1 MHRVFRN
8 KTAIFLFV
16 APGMLLF
23 ALTFLAPILLSGYY
37 SFTDTVA
44 PGTKLT
50 MVGFDNYSNLLFHD
64 AKFWLALRNA
74 ILLGIGFIVLQHP
87 ICIFFAVLLDR
98 IGGKAEKVFRT
109 IFFIPCV
116 ISVVVI
122 SKMWLSL
129 LDPTFGMLN
138 KVLDFVG
145 LDMLKHAWLGE
156 SSTALGSMLFILIW
170 AGFGWG
176 LLFYYAGVKGIS
188 EDLYEAAQLDGASG
202 LKLHLKITVP
212 LLKPVIAV
220 QVTLAI
226 ITALKQMETVFL
238 TTNGGPGDA
247 TQFLA
252 VYLYNKAFSASQYGY
267 ANAISIL
274 FVIVCLI
281 ATYLSNRFT
290 RSDATEF

>member
-1 MHRVFRN
+1 MQKVFNN

-16 APGMLLF
+16 FPGILLF
-23 ALTFLAPILLSGYY
+23 ALTFLVPIFLSGYY
-37 SFTDTVA
+37 SLRDTLA
-44 PGTKLT
+44 PGTPST
-50 MVGFDNYSNLLFHD
+50 FTGFANYTQLLFHD
-64 AKFWLALRNA
+64 SRFWLALRNA
-74 ILLGIGFIVLQHP
+74 ILLGLGFIFIQHP
-87 ICIFFAVLLDR
+87 IAIFFAIMLDR
-98 IGGKAEKVFRT
+98 LGGKAEKWFRT

-129 LDPTFGMLN
+129 LDPTFGAFN
-138 KVLDFVG
+138 KLLDTLG
-145 LDMLKHAWLGE
+145 LGMLKHAWLGD
-156 SSTALGSMLFILIW
+156 SSTALVTMLFILIW

-176 LLFYYAGVKGIS
+176 LLFYYAGLKGIPD
-188 EDLYEAAQLDGASG
+188 EMYEAASLDGASG
-202 LKLHLKITVP
+202 FKLHLRITVP
-212 LLKPVIAV
+212 LLSPVITV
-220 QVTLAI
+220 QITLAM

-238 TTNGGPGDA
+238 TTNGGPGDS

-274 FVIVCLI
+274 FIIVCLL
-281 ATYLSNRFT
+281 ATYLSSKLT

>member
-1 MHRVFRN
+1 MHRVFQN

-16 APGMLLF
+16 FPGMLLF
-23 ALTFLAPILLSGYY
+23 ALTFLAPIVLSGYY
-37 SFTDTVA
+37 SFTETVG
-44 PGTKLT
+44 PGTKVT
-50 MVGFDNYSNLLFHD
+50 MVGWENYANLLFHD
-64 AKFWLALRNA
+64 PKFWLALRNA
-74 ILLGIGFIVLQHP
+74 VLLGIGFIVIQHP

-98 IGGKAEKVFRT
+98 IGGRAEKVFRT

-129 LDPTFGMLN
+129 LDPTFGLLN
-138 KVLDFVG
+138 KVLDVLG

-176 LLFYYAGVKGIS
+176 LLFYYAGVKGIP
-188 EDLYEAAQLDGASG
+188 EDLYEAASLDGASG
-202 LKLHLKITVP
+202 FKLHLRITVP
-212 LLKPVIAV
+212 LLSPVIAV
-220 QVTLAI
+220 QVTLAM

-238 TTNGGPGDA
+238 TTNGGPGDS

-281 ATYLSNRFT
+281 ATYLSNRFI
-290 RSDATEF
+290 RSDATEY